1 MPSPVGHSLLGLAL
15 AAGFA
20 LPRFTLST
28 VASAV
33 RRHLPEV
40 SLLLVAANLPDV
52 DYVPGLIAGELNKY
66 HHLHTHTLGWV
77 VVTSLG
83 LWWIWKRI
91 RPDAG
96 WSSLALLFVAGMSH
110 LLADLVTADTRA
122 PFGIMALWPFSSAYF
137 ISPMSLF
144 MAPRKATVGDM
155 FQLYNVRVM
164 LVEAAWCLPL
174 VLLGVW
180 SRYRSGRPAE

>member
-1 MPSPVGHSLLGLAL
+1 MPSPVGHSLLGLAI

-20 LPRFTLST
+20 LPRTTFGALAAT
-28 VASAV
+28 V
-33 RRHLPEV
+33 RRHLPELG
-40 SLLLVAANLPDV
+40 LLLIAANLPDV
-52 DYVPGLIAGELNKY
+52 DYVPGLLAGELNKY

-83 LWWIWKRI
+83 LWWMWKRI

-96 WSSLALLFVAGMSH
+96 WKSLALLFAAGLSH
-110 LLADLVTADTRA
+110 LLADLLTADTRA

-137 ISPMSLF
+137 ISPATLF
-144 MAPRKATVGDM
+144 LAPRKATVVDM
-155 FQLYNVRVM
+155 FQLHNVRVM

-180 SRYRSGRPAE
+180 SRVRSGRLAE